1 MRERSQAFP
10 VNSLAEL
17 LTQTRQIACVLKDG
31 DASLLI
37 STRTEGATSKQ
48 GACGERLLSCPAGTQ
63 QTSARNGGGNSYAA

>member
-17 LTQTRQIACVLKDG
+17 ACALKDG
-31 DASLLI
+31 DASLLV